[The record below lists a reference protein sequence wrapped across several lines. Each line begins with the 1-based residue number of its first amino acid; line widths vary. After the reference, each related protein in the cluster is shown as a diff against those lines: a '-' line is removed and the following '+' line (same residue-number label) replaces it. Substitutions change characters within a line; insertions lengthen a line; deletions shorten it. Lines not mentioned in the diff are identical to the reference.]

1 MSANPND
8 FSQSAGETDI
18 EQLTRVVE
26 KLQKAF
32 QELTQTTDKLSKTA
46 MVDMMKATISFMKK
60 EKEAQE
66 QKLKASTEN
75 INKINQMTIKGT
87 IDTIKRHQ
95 QLSAALG
102 LLQTKIQG
110 VQSKFAMEASQKA
123 IDIAERK
130 KQKDASHAQSMELQ
144 EQHQQNVKANIRL
157 RHSLTGVTTSLS
169 LFTGLLRNGVTV
181 GAVFGTSIN
190 NIQNAL
196 RRQKELVE
204 INNNLANE
212 QAKLATAK
220 AATPADTQLI
230 SAIEKLIKKLED
242 DRKQTTSGVGAGTAG
257 LLGNKGMGFLSTI
270 ADFASTHKTGIILG
284 AAVGGTLLMVLKKA
298 FDASPMFGQIV
309 KLLDFGFRLILRPIG
324 DFFGFILKPI
334 VILLLRKFII
344 PFYQKFLPQFQE
356 WGTTIGNFIASIDPA
371 TLGVVIAGVVATA
384 LAGSLA
390 GISLAIKGL
399 CGCMAGRGGGLGG
412 GKGGGGGLGG
422 GILASAVAALT
433 ALVAKIKNGAK
444 SIITF
449 MTDIITKIKS
459 GVKLVTDF
467 ITDVGTKIKSGI
479 KSITD
484 FITDIGTKIK
494 SGIKSVTD
502 FIDEI
507 GTKIKSGIKSVTDF
521 ISDIGTKI
529 KSGLKSLTDFIDEI
543 GTKMVGGLKSFI
555 TKAED
560 FGKTAYETLKNTISK
575 VLEIGGKIAGNIIDS
590 IGNTLKWVADGMKST
605 LGASLKFF
613 TKLTDFIGNKASNLI
628 NSITGKLGGSTGGKV
643 AGTVAKMGLKTAT
656 RAIPIVGW
664 SLLAVD
670 MLGSVL
676 KQFDPKSYEAINKG
690 ATSIGIPEWLL
701 DFIGFGKES
710 TFEQVKGMFEG
721 LADEQSKNT
730 KVEGHAHGGMISEP
744 ILGVGKSGKKYMFGE
759 RGNEFITPNGSR
771 SSQNGNIVVNIN
783 IDKMSSSRED
793 INELRRVV
801 LNIMQDVNQKRGR
814 I

>member
-494 SGIKSVTD
+494 SG
-502 FIDEI
+502 
-507 GTKIKSGIKSVTDF
+507 
-521 ISDIGTKI
+521 
-529 KSGLKSLTDFIDEI
+529 LKSLTDFIDEI